1 MISSCDGNM
10 PEPEP
15 DPDPIPVGYAIDEFV
30 MGADLSYVNV
40 IQEDGG
46 RYLENGTLK
55 NPFTIFAQNGTNL
68 VRVRLWNNPEWQ
80 VDQYGEMRY
89 SYLADVE
96 KTIKRAKDEG
106 MAVNLDFHYSDE
118 WADPSKQFVPKAWE
132 GLDLNTLSDSIY
144 HYTLNTLNYLKSKN
158 LTPEY
163 VQVGNENNGGMCWPV
178 GRVVNGN
185 WTNFA
190 TLLKSGINAVRDFSE
205 TSEIKP
211 KIILHVAQLQNA
223 SWWSEGV
230 IEKGGVTDFDVIG
243 LSHYFVWSEVNTM
256 AGVSNTIADL
266 KARYNKEVM
275 IVETAY
281 PWTSANADGY
291 NNIIPGSVGVE
302 NFGVSKEGQLAYMK
316 ALVQAII
323 DGGGTG
329 IMYWEPG
336 WITSPFEDSW
346 GKGSSWENNAFFD
359 FTGEKLPVMEY
370 MTAEYEF

>member
-1 MISSCDGNM
+1 MSSCSDNM
-10 PEPEP
+10 PEIGP
-15 DPDPIPVGYAIDEFV
+15 DPDPSPVGYSIDEFV

-40 IQEDGG
+40 IQEAGG

-55 NPFTIFAQNGTNL
+55 NPFTIFAENGTNL
-68 VRVRLWNNPEWQ
+68 VRVRLWNDPQWQ
-80 VDQYGEMRY
+80 VQQYGVMRY
-89 SYLADVE
+89 SHLEDVE

-132 GLDLNTLSDSIY
+132 GLDLSTLSDSIY
-144 HYTLNTLNYLKSKN
+144 NYTLNTLNYLKNKN

-178 GRVVNGN
+178 GRVQNGN
-185 WTNFA
+185 WSNFA
-190 TLLKSGINAVRDFSE
+190 ALLQSGIKAVRDFSE
-205 TSEIKP
+205 TSDIKP

-223 SWWSEGV
+223 SWWTEGV

-256 AGVSNTIADL
+256 AGVTNTISEL
-266 KARYNKEVM
+266 VTKYNKEVM

-281 PWTSANADGY
+281 PWTSSNADGY
-291 NNIIPGSVGVE
+291 NNIISGTVGVE
-302 NFGVSKEGQLAYMK
+302 NFGVSKEDQLEYMK

>member
-1 MISSCDGNM
+1 M
-10 PEPEP
+10 P
-15 DPDPIPVGYAIDEFV
+15 DPDPDPDPTPVGYTIDEFV

-40 IQEDGG
+40 IQEEGG
-46 RYLENGTLK
+46 RYLENGELK
-55 NPFTIFAQNGTNL
+55 NPFTIFAKNGTNL
-68 VRVRLWNNPEWQ
+68 VRVRLWHNPEWQ
-80 VDQYGEMRY
+80 VQQYGSMRY
-89 SYLADVE
+89 SHLADVE

-132 GLDLNTLSDSIY
+132 GLDLSTLSDSIY
-144 HYTLNTLNYLKSKN
+144 NYTLNTLNYLKSKN

-163 VQVGNENNGGMCWPV
+163 VQVGNENNGGMCWPI
-178 GRVVNGN
+178 GRVQNGN
-185 WTNFA
+185 WSNFA
-190 TLLKSGINAVRDFSE
+190 ALLQSGIKAVREFSA
-205 TSEIKP
+205 TSDIKP

-223 SWWSEGV
+223 GWWTEGV

-243 LSHYFVWSEVNTM
+243 LSHYFVWSEVSTM
-256 AGVSNTIADL
+256 AGVTNTIADL
-266 KARYNKEVM
+266 VSKYNKEVM

-281 PWTSANADGY
+281 PWTSSNADGY
-291 NNIIPGSVGVE
+291 NNIIPGTVGVE
-302 NFGVSKEGQLAYMK
+302 NFGVSKEGQLEYMK

-359 FTGEKLPVMEY
+359 FSGEKLPVMEY